1 MYLIALDMRIHDL
14 KDFGSTKNLT
24 RVIDLRVV
32 KFLTARRS
40 ITFARQIGF
49 QNYFFYLIDF
59 GHSYQDNKLFVQS
72 VVICLRRWPPR
83 SRLRGG
89 QCFSQKYTNVK
100 KKGFRRSLRPIAIR
114 RQKKFIRRVYNVEDI
129 DLRAVR
135 FSTTRRSI
143 TPEPSLFL
151 RNGHLFHVRDE
162 KGYQIDAF
170 PGHLLSGWFSEK
182 ASILM
187 DAFYGTPYIILYL
200 EWKLGCKQLTFQL

>member
-1 MYLIALDMRIHDL
+1 MGDKKELIIVNWNGNPLQKVSEAIGFLYLIALDMRIHDL

-40 ITFARQIGF
+40 ITFARHLGF
-49 QNYFFYLIDF
+49 QNDFFYLIYF
-59 GHSYQDNKLFVQS
+59 GHSNQDNQLFVRS

-89 QCFSQKYTNVK
+89 QCFSQKYPNVK

-114 RQKKFIRRVYNVEDI
+114 RQKNFIRRVYNVEDI

-143 TPEPSLFL
+143 TPKPPLFS
-151 RNGHLFHVRDE
+151 GKEHLFHDQDE
-162 KGYQIDAF
+162 KGYQVDAF
-170 PGHLLSGWFSEK
+170 PGHLLSVWF
-182 ASILM
+182 
-187 DAFYGTPYIILYL
+187 
-200 EWKLGCKQLTFQL
+200 